1 MRKIGDDAK
10 GDGRANP
17 IIMPTIAKSA
27 TRAKLRATHERSG
40 VGLAD
45 GRRMRSSMGK
55 PRDCEEKKRKEK
67 KKKKKEQLT
76 TSETDASIQRQM
88 QRRFPLAS
96 GSVA

>member
-45 GRRMRSSMGK
+45 GRGECARAWESR
-55 PRDCEEKKRKEK
+55 EKARGRKREKNKE
-67 KKKKKEQLT
+67 KKEQLT
-76 TSETDASIQRQM
+76 TSETDAS
-88 QRRFPLAS
+88 
-96 GSVA
+96 V

>member
-45 GRRMRSSMGK
+45 GRGECARAWESREKARG
-55 PRDCEEKKRKEK
+55 EKKKEK
-67 KKKKKEQLT
+67 KKIKKKKN
-76 TSETDASIQRQM
+76 S
-88 QRRFPLAS
+88 
-96 GSVA
+96 